1 MALGGWYAF
10 LEKPILGYG
19 LNERMAAVIAHARPD
34 GPDLSYYAH
43 MHNDYI
49 THLVAYG
56 IFGGIF
62 LAVYMGL
69 LVWVAAN
76 AKPASYRW
84 FGYTLAVIL
93 AIYMTAEVAFN
104 MDPVSGPMAVFMALL
119 LASRAG
125 LGAENAEEP
134 K

>member
-1 MALGGWYAF
+1 MPGCASKGC
-10 LEKPILGYG
+10 
-19 LNERMAAVIAHARPD
+19 D
-34 GPDLSYYAH
+34 
-43 MHNDYI
+43 
-49 THLVAYG
+49 G

-62 LAVYMGL
+62 LVAYVGL

-125 LGAENAEEP
+125 LGGESAGEP